1 MILVDT
7 SVWIDV
13 LKDRSGSIVR
23 AFKARTG
30 DEVIVFSRF
39 IQLELLQGAK
49 DELEWS
55 RLDEYLSAQYYLES
69 SEKTWRNAA
78 RLYFELRRSGTT
90 VRSPIDCCIACI
102 AMESQALLLHRD
114 RDFEAMAKFAPL
126 ESEYFHSTGS
136 QYPFSQ

>member
-13 LKDRSGSIVR
+13 LRDKPGNVVR
-23 AFKARTG
+23 VFKSRIG

-49 DELEWS
+49 DEHEWS
-55 RLDEYLSAQYYLES
+55 RLDEYLSVQYYLEA

-78 RLYFELRRSGTT
+78 RIYFELRRLGTT
-90 VRSPIDCCIACI
+90 VRSPIDCCIACV
-102 AMESQALLLHRD
+102 AMESQAMLLHQD
-114 RDFEAMAKFAPL
+114 RDFESIAEITPL
-126 ESEYFHSTGS
+126 ENEYFN
-136 QYPFSQ
+136 YPSP

>member
-13 LKDRSGSIVR
+13 LRDKTGDVVR
-23 AFKARTG
+23 AFKSKIG

-49 DELEWS
+49 DEHEWR
-55 RLDEYLSAQYYLES
+55 RLDEYLASQYYLEA
-69 SEKTWRNAA
+69 SEDTWRNAA
-78 RLYFELRRSGTT
+78 RLYFELRRSGVT

-102 AMESQALLLHRD
+102 AMESQAILLHQD
-114 RDFEAMAKFAPL
+114 RDFNSIAEITPL
-126 ESEYFHSTGS
+126 NSAYFHSPTKS
-136 QYPFSQ
+136 

>member
-13 LKDRSGSIVR
+13 LRDRTGNVVR
-23 AFKARTG
+23 VFKSRIG

-49 DELEWS
+49 DEHEWR
-55 RLDEYLSAQYYLES
+55 RLDEYLSAQYYLEA

-78 RLYFELRRSGTT
+78 RIYFELRRSGTT

-102 AMESQALLLHRD
+102 AMESQAMILHQD
-114 RDFEAMAKFAPL
+114 RDFELIANITPL
-126 ESEYFHSTGS
+126 DNEYFNLPS
-136 QYPFSQ
+136 F

>member
-7 SVWIDV
+7 SVWVEV
-13 LKDRSGSIVR
+13 LRDKTGHVVR
-23 AFKARTG
+23 AFAARTG
-30 DEVIVFSRF
+30 DEVVVFSRF

-49 DELEWS
+49 DEHEWR
-55 RLDEYLSAQYYLES
+55 RLDEYLATQYYLEA

-102 AMESQALLLHRD
+102 AMESQATLLHRD
-114 RDFEAMAKFAPL
+114 RDFQSIAGITPL
-126 ESEYFHSTGS
+126 DSEYFHVPDS
-136 QYPFSQ
+136 

>member
-7 SVWIDV
+7 SIWIDV
-13 LKDRSGSIVR
+13 LRDKTGNVVR
-23 AFKARTG
+23 AFKSRIG

-39 IQLELLQGAK
+39 IQLELLQGANDK
-49 DELEWS
+49 HEWR
-55 RLDEYLSAQYYLES
+55 RLDEYLSAQYYLEA

-78 RLYFELRRSGTT
+78 RIYFELRRSGIT

-114 RDFEAMAKFAPL
+114 RDFESIAEITPL
-126 ESEYFHSTGS
+126 DNEYFDSS
-136 QYPFSQ
+136 CI